1 MSTLLIQHATIVT
14 MNDNREVIEDGAIL
28 IEGQRIQAVGRT
40 PELVRHNP
48 QQVEA
53 SEVIDGTGMVAMPGL
68 VNVHTHAAMTLM
80 RGYADDMPLMPWLQE
95 KIWPAEVKMLENG
108 FAEDAV
114 YWGTMLACVEMI
126 RGGTTCFNDM
136 YHTFRAS
143 TRAMIDSGIRAC
155 PSGVLLGFLPDAPQR
170 LEKAIDFCREMNGA
184 ADGRIKVM
192 LAPHALYTVEPPL
205 LKRVREAALELG
217 VPVHTHLQE
226 TQDEMKQI
234 AEKYNGKSAIQVM
247 NEIGVFDAPTLAA
260 HCVYVS
266 DADVDIL
273 RTKRV
278 AVAHNPTSNL
288 KLASGIAPIVRYLKE
303 GVLVGIA
310 TDGAASNNDLD
321 MIEEMRLT
329 ALLHKVATLDPTA
342 LDAYTALELATRRGA
357 ECLRLE
363 NEIGQIAPGFKADIA
378 LFDFRA
384 PHLTPRHNVISHLV
398 YAARASDV
406 HTVVIDGKVV
416 LRNREFTRLDEEK
429 IMAEASHYAAM
440 MTSTPQ

>member
-1 MSTLLIQHATIVT
+1 
-14 MNDNREVIEDGAIL
+14 
-28 IEGQRIQAVGRT
+28 
-40 PELVRHNP
+40 
-48 QQVEA
+48 
-53 SEVIDGTGMVAMPGL
+53 
-68 VNVHTHAAMTLM
+68 
-80 RGYADDMPLMPWLQE
+80 
-95 KIWPAEVKMLENG
+95 MLEGG
-108 FAEDAV
+108 FAEEAV

-126 RGGTTCFNDM
+126 RSGTTCFNDM
-136 YHTFRAS
+136 YHTFHAA
-143 TRAMIDSGIRAC
+143 TRAMIEAGIRAC

-170 LEKAIDFCREMNGA
+170 LERAIDFCREMDGA

-205 LKRVREAALELG
+205 LQRVREAALELG
-217 VPVHTHLQE
+217 VPIHTHLQE

-273 RTKRV
+273 RAKRV

-288 KLASGIAPIVRYLKE
+288 KLASGIAPVVRYLQA

-321 MIEEMRLT
+321 MMEEMRLT

-357 ECLRLE
+357 ECLRRE
-363 NEIGQIAPGFKADIA
+363 NEIGQIAPGFKADLV

-384 PHLTPRHNVISHLV
+384 PHLTPRHNIISHLV

-416 LRNREFTRLDEEK
+416 LRNRRFTELDEEK
-429 IMAEASHYAAM
+429 IMAEASHYATR
-440 MTSTPQ
+440 MTSTPQSTPVPARRSGRESRTSG

>member
-14 MNDNREVIEDGAIL
+14 MNDKREVLEDGAIL
-28 IEGQRIQAVGRT
+28 IEGQRIKAVGKT
-40 PELVRHNP
+40 AELVRGHP
-48 QQVEA
+48 QPVEA
-53 SEVIDGTGMVAMPGL
+53 SEVIEATDMVALPGL

-80 RGYADDMPLMPWLQE
+80 RGYADDMPLMPWLRE
-95 KIWPAEVKMLENG
+95 KIWPAEMKMLQNG
-108 FAEDAV
+108 FADDAV

-136 YHTFRAS
+136 YHTFRAA
-143 TRAMIDSGIRAC
+143 TRAMIDAGIRAC

-170 LEKAIDFCREMNGA
+170 LEQAIDFCREMNGA

-205 LKRVREAALELG
+205 LKRVRDAALELG
-217 VPVHTHLQE
+217 VPIHTHLQE

-321 MIEEMRLT
+321 MIEEMRLA

-357 ECLRLE
+357 ECLRLA
-363 NEIGQIAPGFKADIA
+363 NEIGRIAPGFKADIV

-406 HTVVIDGKVV
+406 HTVIIDGKVV
-416 LRNREFTRLDEEK
+416 LRHREFTHIDVEK
-429 IMAEASHYAAM
+429 VMAEASRYAAM
-440 MTSTPQ
+440 MTGT

>member
-1 MSTLLIQHATIVT
+1 MSTLLVQHATIVT

-28 IEGQRIQAVGRT
+28 VEGQRIQAVGRAS
-40 PELVRHNP
+40 EVVQQYP

-53 SEVIDGTGMVAMPGL
+53 SEVIDGTGMVALPGL

-114 YWGTMLACVEMI
+114 YWGTMLAAVEMI
-126 RGGTTCFNDM
+126 RSGTTCFNDM
-136 YHTFRAS
+136 YHTFRAA
-143 TRAMIDSGIRAC
+143 TQAMIDAGIRAC

-205 LKRVREAALELG
+205 LRRVREAALELG
-217 VPVHTHLQE
+217 VPIHTHLQE

-266 DADVDIL
+266 DADIDIL
-273 RTKRV
+273 RAQRV

-303 GVLVGIA
+303 GVLVGLA

-321 MIEEMRLT
+321 MIEEMRLA

-342 LDAYTALELATRRGA
+342 LDAYAALELATRRGA

-406 HTVVIDGKVV
+406 HTVIIDGKVV
-416 LRNREFTRLDEEK
+416 LRHRTFTHLDEEK
-429 IMAEASHYAAM
+429 IMAEASRYAAM
-440 MTSTPQ
+440 MTGK

>member
-1 MSTLLIQHATIVT
+1 
-14 MNDNREVIEDGAIL
+14 
-28 IEGQRIQAVGRT
+28 
-40 PELVRHNP
+40 
-48 QQVEA
+48 
-53 SEVIDGTGMVAMPGL
+53 
-68 VNVHTHAAMTLM
+68 
-80 RGYADDMPLMPWLQE
+80 
-95 KIWPAEVKMLENG
+95 
-108 FAEDAV
+108 
-114 YWGTMLACVEMI
+114 MLAAVEMI

-136 YHTFRAS
+136 YHTFRAA
-143 TRAMIDSGIRAC
+143 TRAMMDSGIRAC

-205 LKRVREAALELG
+205 LQRVREAALELG

-288 KLASGIAPIVRYLKE
+288 KLASGIAPIVRYLQE

-406 HTVVIDGKVV
+406 HTVVIDGKAV
-416 LRNREFTRLDEEK
+416 LSNREFTQIDVEK
-429 IMAEASHYAAM
+429 VMAEASHYAAR
-440 MTSTPQ
+440 MTGK